1 MMETFYRDYRLTVGI
16 GNQAVIIEPPMSVS
30 FKALESVDKKSLGKL
45 TVSING
51 LKPSTR
57 LQLVKAEDDKKY
69 IPVRLEVGYNEKLR
83 QVFQGS
89 VKSGA
94 LKREGPIH
102 IVTLECEDGG
112 HDYINA
118 FTSRTVRGKDQVVD
132 AVLQDMPN
140 TKKGSVTGMQQLIRP
155 KVLVGSSS
163 KILSDMLSP
172 DEAFFIKDERI
183 NILKSNEVVS
193 GNIPVVNARSGLLN
207 TPQSTKASAQA
218 SGNQKEPT
226 PTNNPVT
233 DPGGNSKEDVD
244 SSTLVSQ
251 VKGQIVFETKL
262 NPLLRIGGLC
272 SLESVT
278 NPALN
283 GIYKIYQIETNG
295 QYTGAAW
302 TQKVVCQPAKE
313 YKVIA

>member
-1 MMETFYRDYRLTVGI
+1 METFYRDYRLTVGI

-30 FKALESVDKKSLGKL
+30 FKALETVDKKSLGKL
-45 TVSING
+45 SASING

-69 IPVRLEVGYNEKLR
+69 IPIRLEVGYNGKLR

-94 LKREGPIH
+94 VNREGPIH
-102 IVTLECEDGG
+102 VVSLECEDGG
-112 HDYINA
+112 HDYINS
-118 FTSRTVRGKDQVVD
+118 FTSRTVRGKEQVVD
-132 AVLQDMPN
+132 SVLLDMPN
-140 TKKGSVTGMQQLIRP
+140 TKKGSVTSQQQLIRP

-163 KILSDMLSP
+163 KILTDMLAP
-172 DEAFFIKDERI
+172 DESFFIKDERVH
-183 NILKSNEVVS
+183 ILKDNEVTS

-207 TPQSTKASAQA
+207 TPQSTKGSAQA
-218 SGNQKEPT
+218 DGSQKPAS
-226 PTNNPVT
+226 TNSPKN
-233 DPGGNSKEDVD
+233 DPGGVSKDDVD

-251 VKGQIVFETKL
+251 VKGQIVFDTRL
-262 NPLLRIGGLC
+262 NPMLRIGGLC
-272 SLESVT
+272 AMESYT

-283 GIYKIYQIETNG
+283 GVYKIYQIETSG

-302 TQKVVCQPAKE
+302 SQKVTARPAGN
-313 YKVIA
+313 YKVID